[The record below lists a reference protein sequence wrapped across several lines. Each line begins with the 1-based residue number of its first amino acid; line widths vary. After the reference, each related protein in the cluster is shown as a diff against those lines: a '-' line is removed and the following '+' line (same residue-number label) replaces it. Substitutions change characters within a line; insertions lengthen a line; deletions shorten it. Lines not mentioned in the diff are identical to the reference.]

1 VRGKNYCFFLSPVTY
16 YFLESILKQLALI
29 ITVGVFFVVGSGAAR
44 LKSSLVQNSDA
55 AKGARDAAAIFNGKC
70 ATCHGKDG
78 RAKTFKA
85 KFNGARNL
93 ADADWQES
101 VTDERIF
108 NSIANGRGK
117 KMPAFSQK
125 LSQAEIESLVTHV
138 RGLKR

>member
-1 VRGKNYCFFLSPVTY
+1 MKR
-16 YFLESILKQLALI
+16 IAQQLI
-29 ITVGVFFVVGSGAAR
+29 IIAAASLSFVILTGVSPSA
-44 LKSSLVQNSDA
+44 SSVVQNANSP
-55 AKGARDAAAIFNGKC
+55 KGARDVATIFKSKC

-93 ADADWQES
+93 ANADWQET

-108 NSIANGRGK
+108 NSISNGRGK
-117 KMPAFSQK
+117 MPAFGEK
-125 LSQAEIESLVTHV
+125 LSRVEIEGLVSYV